1 MRIERMKKM
10 NAEIRIYVADLAAYN
25 AGILHGV
32 WVGATLDL
40 DEIQEQID
48 RLLKCSPVP
57 NSEECA
63 IHDFEG
69 FEGVHIAEYESLGSV
84 HEKALFIE
92 EHGKLGAAV
101 LENFGGNLEEATKS
115 MEGRYQGVYESPA
128 DYAREL
134 TEQTGGIPK
143 HLEFYIDYEK
153 MASDMEDSGDIFTVE
168 QGLQEVH
175 VFWNH

>member
-1 MRIERMKKM
+1 MSE
-10 NAEIRIYVADLAAYN
+10 EIRVYIADLAAYN

-32 WVGATLDL
+32 WVDATADL
-40 DEIQEQID
+40 DEYQEQID

-57 NSEECA
+57 NSEEVA

-69 FEGVHIAEYESLGSV
+69 FEGLHISEYESLESV

-101 LENFGGNLEEATKS
+101 LENFGDDFEDAEKS
-115 MEGRYQGVYESPA
+115 MEEHYQGEYKSLA
-128 DYAREL
+128 DYAQEL
-134 TEQTGGIPK
+134 TEQTSDIPK

-153 MASDMEDSGDIFTVE
+153 MGREMEMSGDIFTIE
-168 QGLQEVH
+168 QGYQQVH